1 MLTRGI
7 ISAWCVCS
15 SCCCSPT
22 YHYLHHRYCC
32 LPIYIHQAGYGSPRC
47 TRFYFAVS
55 TTKKVQK
62 KWSKQSVIPSRID
75 SRTLIAIIV
84 RYQPL
89 HLLSYNL
96 VRKKREKYTVGI
108 TKVEPNGTTLN
119 LKYLLS
125 RAGDVLRNDNAGYR
139 CQWAR
144 PSFSR
149 VIFVNSFKSYQ
160 VPGSILATTGIL
172 L

>member
-1 MLTRGI
+1 MKQTKRDTKQNRFADFD
-7 ISAWCVCS
+7 SNS
-15 SCCCSPT
+15 RP
-22 YHYLHHRYCC
+22 
-32 LPIYIHQAGYGSPRC
+32 LPATTPAELQFS
-47 TRFYFAVS
+47 
-55 TTKKVQK
+55 TKKT
-62 KWSKQSVIPSRID
+62 R
-75 SRTLIAIIV
+75 
-84 RYQPL
+84 
-89 HLLSYNL
+89 
-96 VRKKREKYTVGI
+96 KYTVGI
-108 TKVEPNGTTLN
+108 TTVEPNGTTLD